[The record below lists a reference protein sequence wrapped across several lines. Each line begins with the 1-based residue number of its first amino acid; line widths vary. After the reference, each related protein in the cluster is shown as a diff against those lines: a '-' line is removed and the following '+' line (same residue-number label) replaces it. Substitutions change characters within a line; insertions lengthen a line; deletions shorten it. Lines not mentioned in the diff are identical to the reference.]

1 MSRSTSG
8 AAPATPESEDAR
20 RRRGRRNAFFI
31 LLVCAAPTIAAYFA
45 YYVWQPQGRVNYGEL
60 IDPRPVAAAPLSG
73 ADGRPFSFADLKG
86 KWVLV
91 HFDDST
97 CAEPCPQKLFNMRQ
111 ARIAQG
117 REMDR
122 IERVWV
128 VLDGGAPSAE
138 LARLTEGVRMVR
150 GRGSDAIAGFPAAE
164 SVRDHVY
171 VIDPLG
177 NLMLRF
183 PREADPRRMM
193 KDLSRLLKVSRV
205 G

>member
-1 MSRSTSG
+1 M
-8 AAPATPESEDAR
+8 PEPDDAR
-20 RRRGRRNAFFI
+20 RRRGRLNAFFI
-31 LLVCAAPTIAAYFA
+31 LLVCAAPTIAAYLAF
-45 YYVWQPQGRVNYGEL
+45 YVWQPQGRVNYGEL
-60 IDPRPVAAAPLSG
+60 IDPRPVAATPLAA
-73 ADGRPFSFADLKG
+73 ADGRPFSFADLRG
-86 KWVLV
+86 RWILV
-91 HFDDST
+91 HFDDAA

-111 ARIAQG
+111 VRVAQG

-122 IERVWV
+122 IERVWIV
-128 VLDGGAPSAE
+128 MDDGVPPAE
-138 LARLTEGVRMVR
+138 LARLTEGVRLVR
-150 GRGSDAIAGFPAAE
+150 GRGTDVMGGFPAAE

-193 KDLSRLLKVSRV
+193 KDISRLLKVSRV